1 MILNQKAKH
10 ILLINKLLK
19 LTMRTFI
26 FLFCSLAFSFNP
38 EKSITPSSQTESV
51 QGSTTAE
58 VFETLDTTASKTE
71 EWVVKYQN
79 IILTFIG
86 IVAVGVL
93 AYLGYQNY
101 VIEPKTKE
109 AISELNQAQFYF
121 ELAVNSED
129 SDSLYKR
136 ALNGGEGKYGF
147 LDIIENYKGTTAAK
161 LATYSAGMSY
171 LNIKDYQN
179 AIVYLDQFNSEDV
192 LLGALAKG
200 AIGDAFAQM
209 DKPEK
214 ALDYYIAAFNINNNL
229 YSTPKFLYK
238 AAMIGFKLGK
248 NKQAIAYL
256 ERIKKE
262 FKESREANMV
272 SVQIAKIKSIID

>member
-1 MILNQKAKH
+1 MATYKKRGS
-10 ILLINKLLK
+10 KK
-19 LTMRTFI
+19 
-26 FLFCSLAFSFNP
+26 SL
-38 EKSITPSSQTESV
+38 TPSNQIEV
-51 QGSTTAE
+51 DQESTTAE
-58 VFETLDTTASKTE
+58 VFETLDSTASITE

-93 AYLGYQNY
+93 GYLGYQNY

-121 ELAVNSED
+121 ELAVNSQD
-129 SDSLYKR
+129 SDSLFRR

-147 LDIIENYKGTTAAK
+147 LDIIKNYKGTTAAK

-171 LNIKDYQN
+171 LNIKDYRN
-179 AIVYLDQFNSEDV
+179 AITYLDQFNSEDV

-200 AIGDAFAQM
+200 AIGDAYAQM
-209 DKPEK
+209 GQLEK
-214 ALDYYIAAFNINNNL
+214 AFDYYVDASKINNNI

-238 AAMIGFKLGK
+238 AAMMSSKLGK
-248 NKQAIAYL
+248 DSQALTYL
-256 ERIKKE
+256 ERINKE
-262 FKESREANMV
+262 FKESQEANMV
-272 SVQIAKIKSIID
+272 TVQIAKLKSMLK

>member
-1 MILNQKAKH
+1 MATYKKRGS
-10 ILLINKLLK
+10 K
-19 LTMRTFI
+19 
-26 FLFCSLAFSFNP
+26 
-38 EKSITPSSQTESV
+38 KSKISSKQTEEI
-51 QGSTTAE
+51 QESTTAE
-58 VFETLDTTASKTE
+58 VFETLDSTASKTE

-93 AYLGYQNY
+93 GYLGYQNY

-121 ELAVNSED
+121 ELAVNSQD

-147 LDIIENYKGTTAAK
+147 LDIIKNYEGTTAAK
-161 LATYSAGMSY
+161 LATYSAGMAY

-179 AIVYLDQFNSEDV
+179 AIAYLDKFNSEDV

-209 DKPEK
+209 GQLEE
-214 ALDYYIAAFNINNNL
+214 AFDYYVTASNINNNM

-238 AAMIGFKLGK
+238 AAMIGSKLGK
-248 NKQAIAYL
+248 DSQALTYL
-256 ERIKKE
+256 ERIDKE
-262 FKESREANMV
+262 FKESQEANMV
-272 SVQIAKIKSIID
+272 AVQIAKLKSILK

>member
-1 MILNQKAKH
+1 MATYKKRGS
-10 ILLINKLLK
+10 K
-19 LTMRTFI
+19 
-26 FLFCSLAFSFNP
+26 
-38 EKSITPSSQTESV
+38 KSKISSKQIEEV
-51 QGSTTAE
+51 QESTTAE
-58 VFETLDTTASKTE
+58 VFETLDSTASKTE
-71 EWVVKYQN
+71 EWVVRYQN
-79 IILTFIG
+79 VILTFIG

-93 AYLGYQNY
+93 GYLGYQNY

-121 ELAVNSED
+121 ELAVNSQD

-147 LDIIENYKGTTAAK
+147 LDIIKNYEGTTAAK
-161 LATYSAGMSY
+161 LATYSAGMAY

-179 AIVYLDQFNSEDV
+179 AIAYLDQFNSEDV

-209 DKPEK
+209 GQLEE
-214 ALDYYIAAFNINNNL
+214 AFDYYVTASNINNNM

-238 AAMIGFKLGK
+238 AAMIGSKLGK
-248 NKQAIAYL
+248 DSQALTYL
-256 ERIKKE
+256 ERIDKE
-262 FKESREANMV
+262 FKESQEANMV
-272 SVQIAKIKSIID
+272 AVQIAKLKSILK

>member
-1 MILNQKAKH
+1 MATYKKRGS
-10 ILLINKLLK
+10 K
-19 LTMRTFI
+19 
-26 FLFCSLAFSFNP
+26 
-38 EKSITPSSQTESV
+38 KSKISSKQTEEI
-51 QGSTTAE
+51 QESTTAE
-58 VFETLDTTASKTE
+58 VFETLDSTASKTE

-79 IILTFIG
+79 VILTFIG

-93 AYLGYQNY
+93 GYLGYQNY

-121 ELAVNSED
+121 ELAVNSQD

-147 LDIIENYKGTTAAK
+147 LDIIKNYEGTTAAK
-161 LATYSAGMSY
+161 LATYSAGMAY

-179 AIVYLDQFNSEDV
+179 AIAYLDEFNSEDV

-209 DKPEK
+209 GQLEE
-214 ALDYYIAAFNINNNL
+214 AFDYYVTASNVNNNM

-238 AAMIGFKLGK
+238 AAMIGSKLGK
-248 NKQAIAYL
+248 DSQALTYL
-256 ERIKKE
+256 ERIDKE
-262 FKESREANMV
+262 FKESQEANMV
-272 SVQIAKIKSIID
+272 AVQIAKLKSILK

>member
-1 MILNQKAKH
+1 MATYKKRGS
-10 ILLINKLLK
+10 K
-19 LTMRTFI
+19 
-26 FLFCSLAFSFNP
+26 
-38 EKSITPSSQTESV
+38 KSKISSKQTEEI
-51 QGSTTAE
+51 QESTTAE
-58 VFETLDTTASKTE
+58 VFETLDSTASKTE

-93 AYLGYQNY
+93 GYLGYQNY

-121 ELAVNSED
+121 ELAVNSQD

-147 LDIIENYKGTTAAK
+147 LDIIKNYEGTTAAK
-161 LATYSAGMSY
+161 LATYSAGMAY

-179 AIVYLDQFNSEDV
+179 AIAYLDQFNSDDV

-209 DKPEK
+209 GQLEE
-214 ALDYYIAAFNINNNL
+214 AFDYYVTASNINNNM

-238 AAMIGFKLGK
+238 AAMIGSKLGK
-248 NKQAIAYL
+248 DSQALTYL
-256 ERIKKE
+256 ERIDKE
-262 FKESREANMV
+262 FKESQEANMV
-272 SVQIAKIKSIID
+272 AVQIAKLKSILK

>member
-1 MILNQKAKH
+1 MATYKKRGS
-10 ILLINKLLK
+10 K
-19 LTMRTFI
+19 
-26 FLFCSLAFSFNP
+26 
-38 EKSITPSSQTESV
+38 KSKISSKQTEEI
-51 QGSTTAE
+51 QESTTAE
-58 VFETLDTTASKTE
+58 VFETLDSTASKTE

-79 IILTFIG
+79 VILTFIG
-86 IVAVGVL
+86 IVAFGVL
-93 AYLGYQNY
+93 GYLGYQNY

-121 ELAVNSED
+121 ELAVNSQD

-147 LDIIENYKGTTAAK
+147 LDIIKNYEGTTAAK
-161 LATYSAGMSY
+161 LATYSAGMAY

-179 AIVYLDQFNSEDV
+179 AIAYLDQFNSDDV

-209 DKPEK
+209 GQFEE
-214 ALDYYIAAFNINNNL
+214 AFDYYVTASNINNNM

-238 AAMIGFKLGK
+238 AAMIGSKLGK
-248 NKQAIAYL
+248 DSQALTYL
-256 ERIKKE
+256 ERIDKE
-262 FKESREANMV
+262 FKESQEANMV
-272 SVQIAKIKSIID
+272 AVQIAKLKSILK

>member
-1 MILNQKAKH
+1 MATYKKRGS
-10 ILLINKLLK
+10 K
-19 LTMRTFI
+19 
-26 FLFCSLAFSFNP
+26 
-38 EKSITPSSQTESV
+38 KSKISSKQTEEI
-51 QGSTTAE
+51 QESTTAE
-58 VFETLDTTASKTE
+58 VFETLDSTASKTE

-79 IILTFIG
+79 VILTFIG
-86 IVAVGVL
+86 IVAFGVL
-93 AYLGYQNY
+93 GYLGYQNY

-121 ELAVNSED
+121 ELAVNSQD

-147 LDIIENYKGTTAAK
+147 LDIIKNYEGTTAAK
-161 LATYSAGMSY
+161 LATYSAGMAY

-179 AIVYLDQFNSEDV
+179 AIAYLDEFNSDDV

-209 DKPEK
+209 GQFEE
-214 ALDYYIAAFNINNNL
+214 AFDYYVTASNINNNM

-238 AAMIGFKLGK
+238 AAMIGSKLGK
-248 NKQAIAYL
+248 DSQALTYL
-256 ERIKKE
+256 ERIDKE
-262 FKESREANMV
+262 FKESQEANMV
-272 SVQIAKIKSIID
+272 AVQIAKLKSILK